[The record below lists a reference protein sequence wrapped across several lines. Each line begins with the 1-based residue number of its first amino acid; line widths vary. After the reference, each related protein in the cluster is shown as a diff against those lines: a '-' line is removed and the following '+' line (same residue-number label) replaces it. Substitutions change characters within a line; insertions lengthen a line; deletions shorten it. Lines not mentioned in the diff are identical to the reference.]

1 MTKKAESE
9 EVIENKP
16 THSIKVNNQNYVP
29 ITNKYVK
36 PISYNGVKYIPVYV
50 APSDTQSLKSVAP
63 T

>member
-1 MTKKAESE
+1 LTKKAESE

-16 THSIKVNNQNYVP
+16 THSIKVNSQNYVP

-50 APSDTQSLKSVAP
+50 ASSDT
-63 T
+63 